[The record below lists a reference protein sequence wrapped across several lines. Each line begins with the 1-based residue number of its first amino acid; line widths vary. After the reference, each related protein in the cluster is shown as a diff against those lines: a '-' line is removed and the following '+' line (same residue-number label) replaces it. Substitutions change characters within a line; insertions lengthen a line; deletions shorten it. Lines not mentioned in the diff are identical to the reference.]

1 MKRALPWIA
10 LALALMLGI
19 AVCDGLRTRDKYSVL
34 IGQKDEALRARDAV
48 IAEKDRQITA
58 ANGTIA
64 VQTGKINALLS
75 ASSLPTEAEKA
86 KDAKIAAL
94 GKQLASAKTD
104 AEKVPVLEGL
114 VAEWQGKFTLS
125 EQRRKDELAALNQE
139 WQIKFDAAIQ
149 ISDAWK
155 TKYEAERRVLGLSEK
170 ALASANRKVK
180 QLQIFSNVK
189 TGALVGAAVYIIADA
204 LKGSK

>member
-1 MKRALPWIA
+1 VKRALPWIA
-10 LALALMLGI
+10 LALVLMLGV

-48 IAEKDRQITA
+48 IAEKDKQITA

-64 VQTGKINALLS
+64 VQTSKINALLES
-75 ASSLPTEAEKA
+75 AALPTEAEKA
-86 KDAKIAAL
+86 KDAKIKAL
-94 GKQLASAKTD
+94 DKQLASAKTD

-125 EQRRKDELAALNQE
+125 EQRRKDELTALNRE
-139 WQIKFDAAIQ
+139 WQVKYDAQIQ
-149 ISDAWK
+149 ISDSWK
-155 TKYEAERRVLGLSEK
+155 DKYEAEHRVLGLSEK

-180 QLQIFSNVK
+180 QSQIFSNVK

-204 LKGSK
+204 LNGSK